1 MKGSSLAPEDYN
13 TILEV
18 EAAET
23 RQILFFDL
31 LELVLTYHPFPAW
44 ETTGGREEPL
54 KQRYE
59 RRDL

>member
-31 LELVLTYHPFPAW
+31 LELVLTYHPFPA
-44 ETTGGREEPL
+44 GGREEPL